1 MSDLYFPRSLKPV
14 VSKGYSMTRRNNVW
28 SVDLAGG
35 GVRQGRDTYYD
46 VFPVSVTLITSAM
59 GRQAF
64 LSFLEKV
71 DGGASSFWMAHD
83 FGMGI
88 EDYQVTI
95 TSTIAE
101 STEDGINWTITFTA
115 TAEKSPFQDLENQC
129 LINNLPDLYGC
140 YGDCLGSFLKI
151 YANYETTFPRICS
164 NEGPAGY
171 PPINLLASALDSRI
185 VYEGPQVYHINRNGN
200 LVPSAAN
207 EWPLTFIDGVA
218 VGRVPPEGGSINYQ
232 IGGLGIGWVHT
243 FNRIPLTSTE
253 DSVYQGNLAGTV
265 TPTAE
270 NNSHFLYAKSLGD
283 SVIDVG
289 ETYTATVIL
298 KANGIQFIQVYWN
311 AGRAGISSHY
321 SNFDLINKAVS
332 GTATSAFITE
342 ISDGWVLCS
351 TTTIATGDGSGLSSM
366 SVASIPSMTS
376 TRLPSYASDG
386 ASSFSVA
393 SAQVEKKPFAT
404 SPIVTD
410 ASPSARQAASA
421 KVVMSGA
428 ASIDITYSDGTVV
441 NVQAVDDYAAIPQAD
456 SSWGSKY
463 ITRIDFNVDG

>member
-1 MSDLYFPRSLKPV
+1 
-14 VSKGYSMTRRNNVW
+14 MTRRNNVW

-46 VFPVSVTLITSAM
+46 VFPVSITLITSAM

-151 YANYETTFPRICS
+151 YANYETTFPRIWS

-171 PPINLLASALDSRI
+171 PPINLLVSTLDSRV
-185 VYEGPQVYHINRNGN
+185 VYDGPQVYYINRNGN
-200 LVPSAAN
+200 LVQSAAN

-218 VGRVPPEGGSINYQ
+218 VGRVPPEDSATNLVAYSSEFSNSAWSRARVAIEIGSAAAPFTQSLADKLVATSVNGAHIITQPITPISSSGYSVSFFIKAGGLEKSLVQ
-232 IGGLGIGWVHT
+232 IGT
-243 FNRIPLTSTE
+243 FSSQTNP
-253 DSVYQGNLAGTV
+253 NPV
-265 TPTAE
+265 T
-270 NNSHFLYAKSLGD
+270 
-283 SVIDVG
+283 I
-289 ETYTATVIL
+289 
-298 KANGIQFIQVYWN
+298 
-311 AGRAGISSHY
+311 
-321 SNFDLINKAVS
+321 DLINGVI
-332 GTATSAFITE
+332 TSANDFSRCGILPLAADWYFVWT
-342 ISDGWVLCS
+342 SS
-351 TTTIATGDGSGLSSM
+351 TT
-366 SVASIPSMTS
+366 
-376 TRLPSYASDG
+376 
-386 ASSFSVA
+386 
-393 SAQVEKKPFAT
+393 K
-404 SPIVTD
+404 
-410 ASPSARQAASA
+410 ASPSNILAACLLADQSGNTTFTGNGVDGIYLWGAKLEKSPFASSPIITEASSVTRPKASA
-421 KVVMSGA
+421 KVAMNGA
-428 ASIDITYSDGTVV
+428 TSIDITYSDGSTV
-441 NVQAVDDYAAIPQAD
+441 NVPAVDNYATIPQAD
-456 SSWGSKY
+456 SAWGSKY

>member
-1 MSDLYFPRSLKPV
+1 MTDLYFPRSLKPV

-140 YGDCLGSFLKI
+140 YGDYLGSFLKI
-151 YANYETTFPRICS
+151 YASYETTFPRIWS

-185 VYEGPQVYHINRNGN
+185 VYNARQVYYINRNGY
-200 LVPSAAN
+200 LVQSSG

-218 VGRVPPEGGSINYQ
+218 VGRVPPENTSKNEILHNADLTNSAWVTTRLSVTAAQQTEMLGNNCFKLTPTTNNSSHYVGQSPALKILEGDVCTFSVMAKADGYKNLRLRIANNNVFVSDATIDLIEGVL
-232 IGGLGIGWVHT
+232 IGGAGNSSVENLGQGWFRVSESVTAPAGGYNAINMQLWVHDDSNST
-243 FNRIPLTSTE
+243 AFAGDGVKGVLVCAPQSDSIGLPTSPIITGP
-253 DSVYQGNLAGTV
+253 SPITR
-265 TPTAE
+265 
-270 NNSHFLYAKSLGD
+270 
-283 SVIDVG
+283 
-289 ETYTATVIL
+289 YTAT
-298 KANGIQFIQVYWN
+298 
-311 AGRAGISSHY
+311 
-321 SNFDLINKAVS
+321 
-332 GTATSAFITE
+332 
-342 ISDGWVLCS
+342 
-351 TTTIATGDGSGLSSM
+351 
-366 SVASIPSMTS
+366 
-376 TRLPSYASDG
+376 
-386 ASSFSVA
+386 
-393 SAQVEKKPFAT
+393 
-404 SPIVTD
+404 
-410 ASPSARQAASA
+410 A
-421 KVVMSGA
+421 KVAMNGA
-428 ASIDITYSDGTVV
+428 TSIDITYSDSSVV
-441 NVQAVDDYAAIPQAD
+441 NVQAVDGYAAIPRAN
-456 SSWGSKY
+456 SAWGSKY

>member
-1 MSDLYFPRSLKPV
+1 
-14 VSKGYSMTRRNNVW
+14 MTRRNNVW

-46 VFPVSVTLITSAM
+46 VFPISVTLVTSAL

-101 STEDGINWTITFTA
+101 STEDGINWTVTFTA

-140 YGDCLGSFLKI
+140 YGDYLGSFLKI
-151 YANYETTFPRICS
+151 YANYETTFPRIWS

-171 PPINLLASALDSRI
+171 PPINLLASTLDSRV
-185 VYEGPQVYHINRNGN
+185 VYDGPQVYYINRNGN
-200 LVPSAAN
+200 LVQSAAN

-218 VGRVPPEGGSINYQ
+218 MGRVPPEDESTNNILYSADFNNSSWSKGRVTVENDVLPSPFMQGFADRLVATSVNGTHVITQPITPISSSEYSVSFFIKAGGLEKSLVQ
-232 IGGLGIGWVHT
+232 IGT
-243 FNRIPLTSTE
+243 FSSQTNP
-253 DSVYQGNLAGTV
+253 NPV
-265 TPTAE
+265 T
-270 NNSHFLYAKSLGD
+270 
-283 SVIDVG
+283 I
-289 ETYTATVIL
+289 
-298 KANGIQFIQVYWN
+298 
-311 AGRAGISSHY
+311 
-321 SNFDLINKAVS
+321 DLINGVI
-332 GTATSAFITE
+332 TSANDFSRCGILPL
-342 ISDGWVLCS
+342 SDDWYFVWTAS
-351 TTTIATGDGSGLSSM
+351 TTT
-366 SVASIPSMTS
+366 
-376 TRLPSYASDG
+376 
-386 ASSFSVA
+386 
-393 SAQVEKKPFAT
+393 
-404 SPIVTD
+404 
-410 ASPSARQAASA
+410 ASPSNILAACLLADQSGNTTFTGNDVDGIYLWGAKLEKSPFASSPIITEASPVTRPKASA

-428 ASIDITYSDGTVV
+428 TSIDITYSDGSVV
-441 NVQAVDDYAAIPQAD
+441 NVQSVDGYATIPQAD
-456 SSWGSKY
+456 STWGSKY

>member
-1 MSDLYFPRSLKPV
+1 MSDLYFPRSLKPI

-151 YANYETTFPRICS
+151 YANYVTTFPRIWS

-171 PPINLLASALDSRI
+171 PPINLLASTLDSRI
-185 VYEGPQVYHINRNGN
+185 VYDGPQVYYINRNGN
-200 LVPSAAN
+200 LVQSAAN
-207 EWPLTFIDGVA
+207 EWPLTFIDGAA
-218 VGRVPPEGGSINYQ
+218 VGRVPPENAATNLLYKSEDYSVQGGAWSRTRVRVNYGETEAPT
-232 IGGLGIGWVHT
+232 GGNT
-243 FNRIPLTSTE
+243 
-253 DSVYQGNLAGTV
+253 AGKV
-265 TPTAE
+265 TPTTDD
-270 NNSHFLYAKSLGD
+270 NTHVILQSITPDGD
-283 SVIDVG
+283 SD
-289 ETYTATVIL
+289 YTLSVFL
-298 KANGIQFIQVYWN
+298 KGS
-311 AGRAGISSHY
+311 GY
-321 SNFDLINKAVS
+321 SNARVQIGIFASQIERNVVNVDLSTAVI
-332 GTATSAFITE
+332 TSATDYSRCGIHRIGDDWCRVWTR
-342 ISDGWVLCS
+342 V
-351 TTTIATGDGSGLSSM
+351 TTI
-366 SVASIPSMTS
+366 
-376 TRLPSYASDG
+376 
-386 ASSFSVA
+386 
-393 SAQVEKKPFAT
+393 T
-404 SPIVTD
+404 SPVEINASVYVADSNGGTTFAGNGVSAISVFGAQMEKSTD
-410 ASPSARQAASA
+410 SSSYIKTEDNLTTRHPASA
-421 KVVMSGA
+421 KVAMNGA
-428 ASIDITYSDGTVV
+428 TSINITYSDGSVV
-441 NVQAVDDYAAIPQAD
+441 NVPSVDGYAAIPQAD
-456 SSWGSKY
+456 SAWGSKY
-463 ITRIDFNVDG
+463 ITRIDFNVDS

>member
-1 MSDLYFPRSLKPV
+1 MGDLYFPRSLKPV

-46 VFPVSVTLITSAM
+46 VFPISVTLITSAM

-151 YANYETTFPRICS
+151 YANYETTFPRIWS

-171 PPINLLASALDSRI
+171 PPINLLASTLDSRI
-185 VYEGPQVYHINRNGN
+185 VYDGPQIYYINRNGN
-200 LVPSAAN
+200 LVQSAAG

-218 VGRVPPEGGSINYQ
+218 AGRVPPENIRVNFAVNNANISSAAWVKINMSVSEYDTITGGYA
-232 IGGLGIGWVHT
+232 
-243 FNRIPLTSTE
+243 LTPTTTNGSH
-253 DSVYQGNLAGTV
+253 NLNQTV
-265 TPTAE
+265 TNTT
-270 NNSHFLYAKSLGD
+270 HQVGSL
-283 SVIDVG
+283 V
-289 ETYTATVIL
+289 TVSYMV
-298 KANGIQFIQVYWN
+298 KANGYDFFRVRVADSLGFLGDVVINSTSGEVVSGGSGSTVQNLGGGLFRVTETVTI
-311 AGRAGISSHY
+311 RAGGTTSILMQCFVDADGLKSTY
-321 SNFDLINKAVS
+321 PGDGVS
-332 GTATSAFITE
+332 GAVILLPQIEKSAI
-342 ISDGWVLCS
+342 
-351 TTTIATGDGSGLSSM
+351 
-366 SVASIPSMTS
+366 
-376 TRLPSYASDG
+376 
-386 ASSFSVA
+386 
-393 SAQVEKKPFAT
+393 AT
-404 SPIVTD
+404 SPIVTES
-410 ASPSARQAASA
+410 SPVTRATASA
-421 KVVMSGA
+421 KVAMNGA
-428 ASIDITYSDGTVV
+428 TSIDITYSDGTVV
-441 NVQAVDDYAAIPQAD
+441 NVPSVDDYATIPQAN
-456 SSWGSKY
+456 SAWGSKY

>member
-1 MSDLYFPRSLKPV
+1 MTDLYFPRSLKPI

-46 VFPVSVTLITSAM
+46 VFPVSVTLITSAL
-59 GRQAF
+59 GRQTF
-64 LSFLEKV
+64 LAFLEKV

-151 YANYETTFPRICS
+151 YANYETTFPRIWS

-171 PPINLLASALDSRI
+171 PPINLLASTLDSRI
-185 VYEGPQVYHINRNGN
+185 VYEGPRLFYIDKTGD
-200 LVPSAAN
+200 LVRTDAN

-218 VGRVPPEGGSINYQ
+218 VGRVPPELAATNLLFRSGQMDYSEWFKSRVTVVTDAADFPTTITSAEKIVETTGNNTHYIRQTITPAGATTY
-232 IGGLGIGWVHT
+232 T
-243 FNRIPLTSTE
+243 FSVFLKAEERSSA
-253 DSVYQGNLAGTV
+253 SVYFGIFGSKQAANIVTV
-265 TPTAE
+265 
-270 NNSHFLYAKSLGD
+270 D
-283 SVIDVG
+283 
-289 ETYTATVIL
+289 
-298 KANGIQFIQVYWN
+298 
-311 AGRAGISSHY
+311 ISGQT
-321 SNFDLINKAVS
+321 I
-332 GTATSAFITE
+332 TSATDTSRCGIMRVNDDWVRVYTTITTVE
-342 ISDGWVLCS
+342 AP
-351 TTTIATGDGSGLSSM
+351 TTTINGIIQLLSPTGSTSYAGDGTSGFYAFGAQMELGSK
-366 SVASIPSMTS
+366 PTS
-376 TRLPSYASDG
+376 YIST
-386 ASSFSVA
+386 
-393 SAQVEKKPFAT
+393 
-404 SPIVTD
+404 
-410 ASPSARQAASA
+410 PSAALTRGAATA
-421 KVVMSGA
+421 KVAMNGA
-428 ASIDITYSDGTVV
+428 TSIDITYSDGSTV
-441 NVQAVDDYAAIPQAD
+441 NVPAVDNFAVIPRAD
-456 SSWGSKY
+456 SAWGSKY

>member
-1 MSDLYFPRSLKPV
+1 MTDLYFPRSLKPV

-46 VFPVSVTLITSAM
+46 VFPISVTLITSAM

-115 TAEKSPFQDLENQC
+115 TAEKSPFQNLENQC

-151 YANYETTFPRICS
+151 YANYETTFPRIWS

-171 PPINLLASALDSRI
+171 PPINLLASTLDSRV
-185 VYEGPQVYHINRNGN
+185 VYDGPQVYYINRNGN
-200 LVPSAAN
+200 LVRSAAN
-207 EWPLTFIDGVA
+207 EWPLTFIDGSA
-218 VGRVPPEGGSINYQ
+218 VGRVPPEVSVTNRFLYSSNFSSSNWNK
-232 IGGLGIGWVHT
+232 GLVSVSVSETGV
-243 FNRIPLTSTE
+243 LTA
-253 DSVYQGNLAGTV
+253 AGT
-265 TPTAE
+265 
-270 NNSHFLYAKSLGD
+270 Y
-283 SVIDVG
+283 DV
-289 ETYTATVIL
+289 TATDARGNHLINQTVDVSVGVGDKVTFSFFA
-298 KANGIQFIQVYWN
+298 KANGYNFIRIYVRELPTVLGSAVVDLRDGSIYSGPGGTDVTDVGGGWF
-311 AGRAGISSHY
+311 RISET
-321 SNFDLINKAVS
+321 I
-332 GTATSAFITE
+332 TATEDKTMSIRMDAWIY
-342 ISDGWVLCS
+342 SDGVTGS
-351 TTTIATGDGSGLSSM
+351 FTGDGVSGIKLS
-366 SVASIPSMTS
+366 AAT
-376 TRLPSYASDG
+376 
-386 ASSFSVA
+386 
-393 SAQVEKKPFAT
+393 VEVNQNTT
-404 SPIVTD
+404 SPVITD
-410 ASPSARQAASA
+410 AVVVTRTTASA
-421 KVVMSGA
+421 KVTMNGA
-428 ASIDITYSDGTVV
+428 TSIDITYSDGTVI
-441 NVQAVDDYAAIPQAD
+441 NVQAVDGYATIPQAD
-456 SSWGSKY
+456 SAWGSKY

>member
-1 MSDLYFPRSLKPV
+1 MTDLYFPRSLKPV

-151 YANYETTFPRICS
+151 YANYDTTFPRIWS

-171 PPINLLASALDSRI
+171 PPINMLSSTLDSRI
-185 VYEGPQVYHINRNGN
+185 VYDGPQVYYINRNGN
-200 LVPSAAN
+200 LVRSAAN

-218 VGRVPPEGGSINYQ
+218 VGRVPPEVS
-232 IGGLGIGWVHT
+232 VT
-243 FNRIPLTSTE
+243 NR
-253 DSVYQGNLAGTV
+253 
-265 TPTAE
+265 
-270 NNSHFLYAKSLGD
+270 FLYSSNFSSSNWNKGLV
-283 SVIDVG
+283 SVSVSETGVLTAADTYDV
-289 ETYTATVIL
+289 TATDASGNHLINQTVDVSVGVGDKVTFSFFA
-298 KANGIQFIQVYWN
+298 KANGYNFIRIYVRELPTVLGSAVVDLRDGSIYSGPGGTDVTDVGGGWL
-311 AGRAGISSHY
+311 RISET
-321 SNFDLINKAVS
+321 I
-332 GTATSAFITE
+332 TATEDKTMRIRMDAWIY
-342 ISDGWVLCS
+342 SDGVTGS
-351 TTTIATGDGSGLSSM
+351 FTGDGVSGIKLS
-366 SVASIPSMTS
+366 AAT
-376 TRLPSYASDG
+376 
-386 ASSFSVA
+386 
-393 SAQVEKKPFAT
+393 VEVNQNTT
-404 SPIVTD
+404 SPIITS
-410 ASPSARQAASA
+410 ASPVTRPAASA
-421 KVVMSGA
+421 KVVMNGA
-428 ASIDITYSDGTVV
+428 TSIDITYSDGSVI
-441 NVQAVDDYAAIPQAD
+441 NVQAVDDYATIPQAD
-456 SSWGSKY
+456 SAWGSKY

>member
-1 MSDLYFPRSLKPV
+1 MTELYFPRSLKPI

-46 VFPVSVTLITSAM
+46 VFPISVTLITSAL

-151 YANYETTFPRICS
+151 YANYETTFPRIWS

-171 PPINLLASALDSRI
+171 PPINLLASTLDSRI
-185 VYEGPQVYHINRNGN
+185 VYDGPQVYYINRNGN
-200 LVPSAAN
+200 LVQSAIN

-218 VGRVPPEGGSINYQ
+218 VGRVPPEVSVTNRFLYSSNFSSSNWNK
-232 IGGLGIGWVHT
+232 GLVSVSVSETGV
-243 FNRIPLTSTE
+243 LTA
-253 DSVYQGNLAGTV
+253 AGT
-265 TPTAE
+265 
-270 NNSHFLYAKSLGD
+270 Y
-283 SVIDVG
+283 DV
-289 ETYTATVIL
+289 TATATRGNHLINQTVDVSVGVGDKVTFSFFA
-298 KANGIQFIQVYWN
+298 KANGYNFIRIYVRELPTVLGSAVVDLRDGSIYSGPGGTDVTDVGGGWF
-311 AGRAGISSHY
+311 RISET
-321 SNFDLINKAVS
+321 I
-332 GTATSAFITE
+332 TATEDKTMSIRMDAWIY
-342 ISDGWVLCS
+342 SDGVAGS
-351 TTTIATGDGSGLSSM
+351 FTGDGVSGIKLS
-366 SVASIPSMTS
+366 AAT
-376 TRLPSYASDG
+376 
-386 ASSFSVA
+386 
-393 SAQVEKKPFAT
+393 VEVNQNTT
-404 SPIVTD
+404 SPIITS
-410 ASPSARQAASA
+410 ASPVTRPAPSA
-421 KVVMSGA
+421 KVVMNGA
-428 ASIDITYSDGTVV
+428 TSIDIAYSDGSVV
-441 NVQAVDDYAAIPQAD
+441 NVPSVDGYASIPQAD
-456 SSWGSKY
+456 SAWGSKY

>member
-1 MSDLYFPRSLKPV
+1 MGDLFFPRSLKPV

-46 VFPVSVTLITSAM
+46 VFPISVTLITSAM

-64 LSFLEKV
+64 LAFLEKV

-151 YANYETTFPRICS
+151 YANYETTFPRIWS

-171 PPINLLASALDSRI
+171 PPINLLASTLDSRI
-185 VYEGPQVYHINRNGN
+185 VYEGPQVYYINRNGN
-200 LVPSAAN
+200 LVQSAAN

-218 VGRVPPEGGSINYQ
+218 VGRVPPEAASTNMLPYGQDLTGGNWSLRSRVTVSSNPDMLFNGITSSLLIATTATGSHY
-232 IGGLGIGWVHT
+232 IGGDISTVPVGTELTCSVIAKADG
-243 FNRIPLTSTE
+243 TSTL
-253 DSVYQGNLAGTV
+253 QI
-265 TPTAE
+265 
-270 NNSHFLYAKSLGD
+270 LYFGS
-283 SVIDVG
+283 
-289 ETYTATVIL
+289 TT
-298 KANGIQFIQVYWN
+298 
-311 AGRAGISSHY
+311 GISDVY
-321 SNFDLINKAVS
+321 ANFDLMNGIVS
-332 GTATSAFITE
+332 AGTASNKLIHPLGNGWYYCAMTCITTGDMSVNKQFI
-342 ISDGWVLCS
+342 ISPAANPSS
-351 TTTIATGDGSGLSSM
+351 TRLSSFTGDGINGIVIAHS
-366 SVASIPSMTS
+366 
-376 TRLPSYASDG
+376 
-386 ASSFSVA
+386 
-393 SAQVEKKPFAT
+393 QVEKIQRPT
-404 SPIVTD
+404 SPIVTE
-410 ASPSARQAASA
+410 ASPVTRPAASA
-421 KVVMSGA
+421 KVAMNGA
-428 ASIDITYSDGTVV
+428 TSIDITYSDGSTA
-441 NVQAVDDYAAIPQAD
+441 NVQAVDNYAAIPQAD
-456 SSWGSKY
+456 SAWGSKY

>member
-1 MSDLYFPRSLKPV
+1 MTDLYFPRSLKPV

-151 YANYETTFPRICS
+151 YANYDTTFPRIWS

-171 PPINLLASALDSRI
+171 PPINMLSSTLDSRI
-185 VYEGPQVYHINRNGN
+185 VYDGPQVYYINRNGN
-200 LVPSAAN
+200 LVRSAAN

-218 VGRVPPEGGSINYQ
+218 VGRVPPEVS
-232 IGGLGIGWVHT
+232 VT
-243 FNRIPLTSTE
+243 NR
-253 DSVYQGNLAGTV
+253 
-265 TPTAE
+265 
-270 NNSHFLYAKSLGD
+270 FLYSSNFSSSNWNKGLV
-283 SVIDVG
+283 SVSVSETGVLTAADTYDV
-289 ETYTATVIL
+289 TATDARGNHLINQTVDVSVGVGDKVTFSFFA
-298 KANGIQFIQVYWN
+298 KANGYNFIRIYVRELPTVLGSAVVDLRDGSIYSGPGGTDVTDVGGGWL
-311 AGRAGISSHY
+311 RISET
-321 SNFDLINKAVS
+321 I
-332 GTATSAFITE
+332 TATEDKTMRIRMDAWIY
-342 ISDGWVLCS
+342 SDGVTGS
-351 TTTIATGDGSGLSSM
+351 FTGDGVSGIKLS
-366 SVASIPSMTS
+366 AAT
-376 TRLPSYASDG
+376 
-386 ASSFSVA
+386 
-393 SAQVEKKPFAT
+393 VEVNQNTT
-404 SPIVTD
+404 SPIITS
-410 ASPSARQAASA
+410 ASPVTRPAASA
-421 KVVMSGA
+421 KVVMNGA
-428 ASIDITYSDGTVV
+428 TSIDITYSDGSVI
-441 NVQAVDDYAAIPQAD
+441 NVQAVDDYATIPQAD
-456 SSWGSKY
+456 SAWGSKY

>member
-1 MSDLYFPRSLKPV
+1 
-14 VSKGYSMTRRNNVW
+14 MTRRNNVW

-115 TAEKSPFQDLENQC
+115 TAEKSPFQDLENRC

-151 YANYETTFPRICS
+151 YANYETTFPRIWS
-164 NEGPAGY
+164 NEGSAGY
-171 PPINLLASALDSRI
+171 PPINLLASTLDSRI
-185 VYEGPQVYHINRNGN
+185 VYDGPQVYYINRDGN
-200 LVPSAAN
+200 LVQSAAD

-218 VGRVPPEGGSINYQ
+218 VGRVPPEDSTTNLIAYSSEFSNSAWSTPRVTVSASSAVAPDNGTADK
-232 IGGLGIGWVHT
+232 LVA
-243 FNRIPLTSTE
+243 TS
-253 DSVYQGNLAGTV
+253 
-265 TPTAE
+265 
-270 NNSHFLYAKSLGD
+270 
-283 SVIDVG
+283 
-289 ETYTATVIL
+289 
-298 KANGIQFIQVYWN
+298 
-311 AGRAGISSHY
+311 
-321 SNFDLINKAVS
+321 VS
-332 GTATSAFITE
+332 GTHPADQTITPEGGSYYSVSFFVKSAGIPRSLIQVGSFSNLENPNPVTVDLSSGE
-342 ISDGWVLCS
+342 ILVGNDPSRCGVVKLGDGWLFIWTS
-351 TTTIATGDGSGLSSM
+351 SKTINNPGNILAVMQMVNSSGSNTFTGNGTDGVYLW
-366 SVASIPSMTS
+366 
-376 TRLPSYASDG
+376 G
-386 ASSFSVA
+386 AKLEK
-393 SAQVEKKPFAT
+393 SAYAT
-404 SPIVTD
+404 SPIITNS
-410 ASPSARQAASA
+410 SPVARPPATA
-421 KVVMSGA
+421 KVVMNGA
-428 ASIDITYSDGTVV
+428 TSINITYSDGTVV
-441 NVQAVDDYAAIPQAD
+441 NVPAVDGYATIPQAD
-456 SSWGSKY
+456 SAWGSKY

>member
-1 MSDLYFPRSLKPV
+1 MSLRPI
-14 VSKGYSMTRRNNVW
+14 VSKGYSQTRGSNIWRTEVQ
-28 SVDLAGG
+28 G
-35 GVRQGRDTYYD
+35 GVPRQGRDTY
-46 VFPVSVTLITSAM
+46 FEPVPISVTLVVSSL

-64 LSFLEKV
+64 CSFLNNI
-71 DGGASSFWMAHD
+71 DGGASSFIMPHD
-83 FGMGI
+83 TGLGI
-88 EDYQVTI
+88 EDHQVLI
-95 TSTIAE
+95 TSDISD
-101 STEDGINWTITFTA
+101 STDDGKNWVITFTA
-115 TAEKSPFQDLENQC
+115 TAERTAIQEDTC
-129 LINNLPDLYGC
+129 LTKNLPDLYGC

-151 YANYETTFPRICS
+151 YANYETTFPRIWS

-171 PPINLLASALDSRI
+171 PPINLLASTLDSRI
-185 VYEGPQVYHINRNGN
+185 VYDGPQVYYINRNGN
-200 LVPSAAN
+200 LVQSAAN

-232 IGGLGIGWVHT
+232 IGGLGIGWVRT
-243 FNRIPLTSTE
+243 FNRISLTSTE

-270 NNSHFLYAKSLGD
+270 NNSHFLYAESLGD

-298 KANGIQFIQVYWN
+298 KANGVQFIQVYWN
-311 AGRAGISSHY
+311 AGSTGISSHY

-332 GTATSAFITE
+332 GTATSAFVTE

-351 TTTIATGDGSGLSSM
+351 TTTTATGDGSALSSIA
-366 SVASIPSMTS
+366 VASIPSMTS

-404 SPIVTD
+404 SPIITD
-410 ASPSARQAASA
+410 ASPSARPMASA
-421 KVVMSGA
+421 KVAMNGA
-428 ASIDITYSDGTVV
+428 TSIDITYSDSSVV
-441 NVQAVDDYAAIPQAD
+441 NVQAVDGYATIPQAD
-456 SSWGSKY
+456 SAWGSKY

>member
-1 MSDLYFPRSLKPV
+1 
-14 VSKGYSMTRRNNVW
+14 MTRRNNVW

-151 YANYETTFPRICS
+151 YANYETTFPRIWS
-164 NEGPAGY
+164 DEGPAGY

-218 VGRVPPEGGSINYQ
+218 VGRAPPELAATNLLFRSGQMDYPE
-232 IGGLGIGWVHT
+232 WVKS
-243 FNRIPLTSTE
+243 R
-253 DSVYQGNLAGTV
+253 VTV
-265 TPTAE
+265 
-270 NNSHFLYAKSLGD
+270 
-283 SVIDVG
+283 
-289 ETYTATVIL
+289 
-298 KANGIQFIQVYWN
+298 
-311 AGRAGISSHY
+311 
-321 SNFDLINKAVS
+321 
-332 GTATSAFITE
+332 
-342 ISDGWVLCS
+342 
-351 TTTIATGDGSGLSSM
+351 
-366 SVASIPSMTS
+366 
-376 TRLPSYASDG
+376 
-386 ASSFSVA
+386 
-393 SAQVEKKPFAT
+393 
-404 SPIVTD
+404 VTD
-410 ASPSARQAASA
+410 AADFPTTTTSAEKIVETTVNNTHFIQQTITPAGSTTYTFSVFLKAGERSSARVYFGIFGSQQATNIVTVDISGQTITSATDTSRCGIMRVNDDWVRVYTTITTVEAPTTINGSIQLLSPTGSTSYAGDGTSGFYAFGAQMELGGKPTSYISTTSAALTRGAATA
-421 KVVMSGA
+421 KVAMNGA
-428 ASIDITYSDGTVV
+428 TSIDITYSDGTVV
-441 NVQAVDDYAAIPQAD
+441 NVQAIGDYAAIPQAD
-456 SSWGSKY
+456 SAWGSKY
-463 ITRIDFNVDG
+463 ITRIDFNVGG

>member
-1 MSDLYFPRSLKPV
+1 MGDLYFPRSLKPV

-46 VFPVSVTLITSAM
+46 VFPISVTLITSAM

-88 EDYQVTI
+88 ADYQVTI

-151 YANYETTFPRICS
+151 YANYETTFPRIWS

-171 PPINLLASALDSRI
+171 PPINLLASTLDSRI
-185 VYEGPQVYHINRNGN
+185 VYDGPQVYYINRNGN
-200 LVPSAAN
+200 LVQSAVN

-218 VGRVPPEGGSINYQ
+218 VGRVPPEVSVTNRFLYSSNFSSSNWNK
-232 IGGLGIGWVHT
+232 GLVSVSVSETGV
-243 FNRIPLTSTE
+243 LTA
-253 DSVYQGNLAGTV
+253 AGT
-265 TPTAE
+265 
-270 NNSHFLYAKSLGD
+270 Y
-283 SVIDVG
+283 DV
-289 ETYTATVIL
+289 TATATRGNHLINQTVDVSVGVGDMVTFSFFA
-298 KANGIQFIQVYWN
+298 KANGYNFIRMHVRELPTVLGSATVDLRDGSIYSGPGGTDVTDVGGGWF
-311 AGRAGISSHY
+311 RISET
-321 SNFDLINKAVS
+321 I
-332 GTATSAFITE
+332 TATEDKTMSIRMDAWIY
-342 ISDGWVLCS
+342 SDGV
-351 TTTIATGDGSGLSSM
+351 TGTFTGDGVSGVKLS
-366 SVASIPSMTS
+366 AAT
-376 TRLPSYASDG
+376 
-386 ASSFSVA
+386 
-393 SAQVEKKPFAT
+393 VEVNQNTT
-404 SPIVTD
+404 SPVITD
-410 ASPSARQAASA
+410 AVVATRSTASA
-421 KVVMSGA
+421 KVTMNGA
-428 ASIDITYSDGTVV
+428 TSINITYSDGSVV
-441 NVQAVDDYAAIPQAD
+441 NVQAVDGYATIPQAG
-456 SSWGSKY
+456 SAWGSKY

>member
-46 VFPVSVTLITSAM
+46 VFPISVTLITSAL

-88 EDYQVTI
+88 QDYQVTI

-151 YANYETTFPRICS
+151 YANYETTFPRIWS
-164 NEGPAGY
+164 DEGPAGY
-171 PPINLLASALDSRI
+171 PPINMLASTLDSRI
-185 VYEGPQVYHINRNGN
+185 VYEGPQVYYINHNGN
-200 LVPSAAN
+200 LVQSVVN

-218 VGRVPPEGGSINYQ
+218 VGRVPPEVSVTNRFLYSSNFSSSNWNK
-232 IGGLGIGWVHT
+232 GLVSVSVSETGV
-243 FNRIPLTSTE
+243 LTA
-253 DSVYQGNLAGTV
+253 AGT
-265 TPTAE
+265 
-270 NNSHFLYAKSLGD
+270 Y
-283 SVIDVG
+283 DV
-289 ETYTATVIL
+289 TATDASGNHLINQTVDVSVGVGDKVTFSFFA
-298 KANGIQFIQVYWN
+298 KANGYNFIRIYVRELPAVLGSAVVDLRDGSIYSGPGGTDVTDVGGGWF
-311 AGRAGISSHY
+311 RISET
-321 SNFDLINKAVS
+321 I
-332 GTATSAFITE
+332 TATEDKTMRIRMDAWIY
-342 ISDGWVLCS
+342 SDGVTGS
-351 TTTIATGDGSGLSSM
+351 FTGDGVSGIKLS
-366 SVASIPSMTS
+366 AAT
-376 TRLPSYASDG
+376 
-386 ASSFSVA
+386 
-393 SAQVEKKPFAT
+393 VEVNQNTT
-404 SPIVTD
+404 SPIITA
-410 ASPSARQAASA
+410 ASPVTRPAASA
-421 KVVMSGA
+421 KVVMNGA
-428 ASIDITYSDGTVV
+428 TSIGITYSDGSVV
-441 NVQAVDDYAAIPQAD
+441 DVQAVDGYATIPQAD
-456 SSWGSKY
+456 SAWGSKY
-463 ITRIDFNVDG
+463 VTRIDFNVDG